1 MSSTDNVHEQPPMA
15 CARTVDL
22 GAYLLGGMSESEA
35 RDMRV
40 HIDTCTWCSREL
52 FELRPVADLLDST
65 ELASSIIGERL
76 EPTPDAASKL
86 FARASSELAAP
97 GSVVAPFSAP
107 ARQRVRRRTMVAAG
121 AAVFALGVGS
131 TLGTQQLVAKDKPKP
146 TGERVQFVSI
156 SLDPKNT
163 APTTVPKDPEKGP
176 KAWAYITQTP
186 AGTYA
191 YLYVRDFEVGQIYKW
206 WFIKRDGTRVPLGSF
221 RYPGAVNGDEWLQCP
236 GHTAFDRSELI
247 AIGATNADGLDVV
260 KQDLPA
266 APPIVA
272 T

>member
-1 MSSTDNVHEQPPMA
+1 MD

-22 GAYLLGGMSESEA
+22 GAYLLGGMTEAEA

-52 FELRPVADLLDST
+52 ADLRPVADLLDST

-76 EPTPDAASKL
+76 EPTPDAASRL
-86 FARASSELAAP
+86 FARASSEIAAP
-97 GSVVAPFSAP
+97 PPSTFTAP
-107 ARQRVRRRTMVAAG
+107 ARRRGTRRKLVAAG

-131 TLGTQQLVAKDKPKP
+131 TLGTQQLVAKDAPKPK
-146 TGERVQFVSI
+146 GERVQFVSI
-156 SLDPKNT
+156 SLGPKG
-163 APTTVPKDPEKGP
+163 ASPTTVPSDPKKGP
-176 KAWAYITQTP
+176 KAWASITQTP

-191 YLYVRDFEVGQIYKW
+191 YLYVRDFEIGKVYKW

-221 RYPGAVNGDEWLQCP
+221 RYPGEVNGDEWLQCP

-260 KQDLPA
+260 KQDLPP

>member
-1 MSSTDNVHEQPPMA
+1 MDCV
-15 CARTVDL
+15 RTVDL
-22 GAYLLGGMSESEA
+22 GAYLLGGMSETEA
-35 RDMRV
+35 REMRV
-40 HIDTCTWCSREL
+40 HIDTCLWCSREL
-52 FELRPVADLLDST
+52 TELRPVADLLDST
-65 ELASSIIGERL
+65 ELASSIIGERV

-97 GSVVAPFSAP
+97 AVPGAATGLSTPLAT
-107 ARQRVRRRTMVAAG
+107 RRRRRTMVAAG

-131 TLGTQQLVAKDKPKP
+131 TLATQQLAAKDAPKPK
-146 TGERVQFVSI
+146 GERVQFVSI
-156 SLDPKNT
+156 SLDPKST
-163 APTTVPKDPEKGP
+163 APTTVPKDPTKGP

-191 YLYVRDFEVGQIYKW
+191 YLYVRDFEVGKIYKW

-260 KQDLPA
+260 KQDLPP
-266 APPIVA
+266 APPVLPA
-272 T
+272 